1 MFAIFTQRERLRAG
15 ILGYP
20 NGDMQRAANL
30 QAAETVTAP
39 PPHQLYTGNLL
50 ASKNPE
56 SDSEGLLDNPR
67 PETSDS
73 MRDEGPANPSNLFVS
88 GL

>member
-20 NGDMQRAANL
+20 NGDMQRAAIL
-30 QAAETVTAP
+30 QAAEPVTAP